1 MNEYRSSHVFDY
13 ENVHEIIF
21 LCGNMSYILSISF
34 SWYSKGLNF
43 TNEIMFFNDDFV
55 YLMILKTSK
64 YSTYVVFALSH
75 HGKCVSTKIPS
86 ITEERLSRDRRIDPQ
101 STVIHL
107 ANQTRDLHWSSRTVY
122 LFLGFVFMFYLG
134 ILKSPNTYYDCFFF
148 TCINSLSQVLFALKS
163 ANLKTM

>member
-1 MNEYRSSHVFDY
+1 MNEYRSSHVFNY

-64 YSTYVVFALSH
+64 YSTYVVLALSH
-75 HGKCVSTKIPS
+75 HGKCVSTNNCKS
-86 ITEERLSRDRRIDPQ
+86 DEG
-101 STVIHL
+101 L
-107 ANQTRDLHWSSRTVY
+107 AL
-122 LFLGFVFMFYLG
+122 
-134 ILKSPNTYYDCFFF
+134 IKSD
-148 TCINSLSQVLFALKS
+148 SLSVSWICLYVLLGNFKKPKHLLWLLLFHLYK
-163 ANLKTM
+163 

>member
-1 MNEYRSSHVFDY
+1 MNEYRSSHVFNY

-64 YSTYVVFALSH
+64 YSTYVVLALSH
-75 HGKCVSTKIPS
+75 HGKCVSTIIPS

-101 STVIHL
+101 STE
-107 ANQTRDLHWSSRTVY
+107 SY
-122 LFLGFVFMFYLG
+122 
-134 ILKSPNTYYDCFFF
+134 ILQIRRG
-148 TCINSLSQVLFALKS
+148 TCIDQVGQSICFLDLSLCF
-163 ANLKTM
+163 TWEF